1 MADFLLIHGAWHG
14 AWCWEKL
21 IQELERAGHRVQVT
35 NLPGHDGAAVD
46 SAAIH
51 LATYAN
57 HVAGLLD
64 DCDAPVILVGHSMG
78 GMVITQ
84 AAELRPD
91 RIEALVYLAAFLP
104 RNGESLLAIEN
115 ANPWSSVP
123 QNLVPDA
130 QGLTGIVRPSQVQRL
145 FYHDCSEEDVRFA
158 LERLVP
164 QPLPPLADAVSITA
178 ENFGRVLRYYIECTG
193 DQAICIEQQRK
204 MHEATPCAEVF
215 TLNMSHSPFLSAPE
229 ELAGILGEIGRL
241 THLGRMGEA

>member
-1 MADFLLIHGAWHG
+1 MSDFLLIHGAWHG

-21 IQELERAGHRVQVT
+21 VPELERAGHRVQVT
-35 NLPGHDGAAVD
+35 NLPGHDGAPVD
-46 SAAIH
+46 PAAIR
-51 LATYAN
+51 LATYAG

-64 DCDAPVILVGHSMG
+64 GCAEPVILVGHSMG

-91 RIEALVYLAAFLP
+91 RIKTLVYLAAFLP

-130 QGLTGIVRPSQVQRL
+130 QGLTGIIRPSQVQRL

-158 LERLVP
+158 MERLVP
-164 QPLPPLADAVSITA
+164 QPLPPLADTVAIKE
-178 ENFGRVLRYYIECTG
+178 ENFGSVPRYYIECTE

-204 MHEATPCAEVF
+204 MHEATPCAGVF
-215 TLNMSHSPFLSAPE
+215 TLNTSHSPFLSAPWD
-229 ELAGILGEIGRL
+229 LAQVLDVIAER
-241 THLGRMGEA
+241 GRMGEA